1 MNLFGD
7 GKELQ
12 KTTQDEWMIMKSV
25 CERIDTEFWNKQGG
39 KRGDNMKNVI
49 LKELN
54 IKMITI
60 W

>member
-25 CERIDTEFWNKQGG
+25 CERIDTEFWNK
-39 KRGDNMKNVI
+39 
-49 LKELN
+49 
-54 IKMITI
+54 
-60 W
+60 